1 MGGRRITPLSTTK
14 VSTDKRETWI
24 GIPGLTVPGKGKK
37 HHLVEG
43 GLREIHAG
51 ELEPFRGP
59 DTPKF
64 FTFRSVTRNL
74 AGFICFGDVLIEQV
88 AGDSVLGQRIIKL
101 KTLH

>member
-1 MGGRRITPLSTTK
+1 MGGRRTRPLSTTK
-14 VSTDKRETWI
+14 VSTDKRESWI
-24 GIPGLTVPGKGKK
+24 GIPGLTGPGKEE

-51 ELEPFRGP
+51 KLEPFRGP

-64 FTFRSVTRNL
+64 FTFRNVTRNL
-74 AGFICFGDVLIEQV
+74 AGFIHLGDVFIEQV
-88 AGDSVLGQRIIKL
+88 AGDSGLGQRIIKL